1 MWLIEFLSMVDHAPT
16 KSIETLS
23 ANHPK
28 NVWEEEGKIMLLKAK
43 RLVLTSIDAQFKK
56 LN

>member
-1 MWLIEFLSMVDHAPT
+1 MWLIEFLSMVDHVPT

-28 NVWEEEGKIMLLKAK
+28 NVWEEEGKIMALKAK
-43 RLVLTSIDAQFKK
+43 RLVLTSIDDQFKK
-56 LN
+56 